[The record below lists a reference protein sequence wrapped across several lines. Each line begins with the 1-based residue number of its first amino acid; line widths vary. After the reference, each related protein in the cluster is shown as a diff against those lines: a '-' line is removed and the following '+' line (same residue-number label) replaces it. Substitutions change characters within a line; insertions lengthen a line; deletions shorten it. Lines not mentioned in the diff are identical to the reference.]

1 LLFRFFGEFS
11 NDPQAAIL
19 NIIGLIIALVI
30 AISVH
35 EFSHALSAYRLGD
48 NTAKNQGR
56 LTLNPKAH
64 LDPMG
69 TIMIVFAGFG
79 WGRPTPVSP
88 WNLRIGEK
96 AGMAVVS
103 VAGPISNVIVALITG
118 IIFQVYMN
126 SGTDS
131 IQVARIL
138 LTVIQLNL
146 VLAIFNLLPI
156 APLDGFKIVL
166 GLLPRDAALSFAKT
180 ERYGMMILVLIIMGD
195 VFLNLGIL
203 GRVISPVI
211 SFLMRLVIGQ

>member
-19 NIIGLIIALVI
+19 NIIGFIIALII

>member
-1 LLFRFFGEFS
+1 MLFRFFGEFS

-19 NIIGLIIALVI
+19 NIIGFIIALII

-126 SGTDS
+126 PGADS

-180 ERYGMMILVLIIMGD
+180 ERYGMIILVLIIMGD

>member
-1 LLFRFFGEFS
+1 MLFRFFGEFS

-19 NIIGLIIALVI
+19 NIIGFIIALII

-126 SGTDS
+126 SGADS

-166 GLLPRDAALSFAKT
+166 GLLPRNAALSFAKT

-195 VFLNLGIL
+195 VFLDLGIL

>member
-1 LLFRFFGEFS
+1 MLFRFFGEFS
-11 NDPQAAIL
+11 NDPQSAIL
-19 NIIGLIIALVI
+19 NIFGFIIALII

-103 VAGPISNVIVALITG
+103 VAGPISNLIVALVTG
-118 IIFQVYMN
+118 IIFQFYMN
-126 SGTDS
+126 SGSDS

-180 ERYGMMILVLIIMGD
+180 ERYGMMILVLVIMGD
-195 VFLNLGIL
+195 VFLNIGIL

-211 SFLMRLVIGQ
+211 SFLMRLVISQ

>member
-1 LLFRFFGEFS
+1 MLFRFFGEFS
-11 NDPQAAIL
+11 NDPQSAIL
-19 NIIGLIIALVI
+19 NIFGFIIALII

-103 VAGPISNVIVALITG
+103 VAGPISNLIVALVTG
-118 IIFQVYMN
+118 IIFQFYMN
-126 SGTDS
+126 SGSDS

-180 ERYGMMILVLIIMGD
+180 ERYGMMILVLVIMGD
-195 VFLNLGIL
+195 VFLNIGIL

>member
-1 LLFRFFGEFS
+1 MLFRFFGEFS
-11 NDPQAAIL
+11 NDPQSAIL
-19 NIIGLIIALVI
+19 NIFGFIIALII

-103 VAGPISNVIVALITG
+103 VAGPISNLIVALVTG
-118 IIFQVYMN
+118 IIFQFYMN
-126 SGTDS
+126 SGSDS

-180 ERYGMMILVLIIMGD
+180 ERYGMMILVLVIMGE
-195 VFLNLGIL
+195 VFLNIGIL

>member
-1 LLFRFFGEFS
+1 MLFRFFGEFS

-19 NIIGLIIALVI
+19 NIIGFIIALII

-126 SGTDS
+126 SGADS

>member
-1 LLFRFFGEFS
+1 LLFRFFDQFS
-11 NDPQAAIL
+11 YDPKGALINVA
-19 NIIGLIIALVI
+19 GFIIALVI

-35 EFSHALSAYRLGD
+35 EFSHALSAYKLGD

-103 VAGPISNVIVALITG
+103 VAGPISNLIVALITG
-118 IIFQVYMN
+118 IIFQLYIG
-126 SGTDS
+126 SGAEWIS
-131 IQVARIL
+131 VARIL
-138 LTVIQLNL
+138 LAVIQLNL
-146 VLAIFNLLPI
+146 VLAIFNLFPI

-180 ERYGMMILVLIIMGD
+180 ERYGMMILVLVIMGD
-195 VFLNLGIL
+195 VFLNIGIL
-203 GRVISPVI
+203 GRVIGPPI
-211 SFLMRLVIGQ
+211 NFLTTLVIGQ

>member
-1 LLFRFFGEFS
+1 MLFRFFGEFS
-11 NDPQAAIL
+11 NDPQSAIL
-19 NIIGLIIALVI
+19 NIFGFIIALII

-103 VAGPISNVIVALITG
+103 VAGPISNLIVALVTG
-118 IIFQVYMN
+118 IIYQFYMN
-126 SGTDS
+126 SGSDS

-180 ERYGMMILVLIIMGD
+180 ERYGMMILVLVIMGD
-195 VFLNLGIL
+195 VFLNIGIL

>member
-11 NDPQAAIL
+11 NDPQSAIL
-19 NIIGLIIALVI
+19 NIFGFIIALII

-79 WGRPTPVSP
+79 WGRPTPVSS

-103 VAGPISNVIVALITG
+103 VAGPISNLIVALVTG
-118 IIFQVYMN
+118 IIFQFYMN
-126 SGTDS
+126 SGSHS

-180 ERYGMMILVLIIMGD
+180 ERYGMMILVLVIMGD
-195 VFLNLGIL
+195 VFLNIGIL

>member
-19 NIIGLIIALVI
+19 NIIGSIIALII

-203 GRVISPVI
+203 GRVIWPVI

>member
-1 LLFRFFGEFS
+1 
-11 NDPQAAIL
+11 
-19 NIIGLIIALVI
+19 
-30 AISVH
+30 
-35 EFSHALSAYRLGD
+35 
-48 NTAKNQGR
+48 
-56 LTLNPKAH
+56 
-64 LDPMG
+64 
-69 TIMIVFAGFG
+69 
-79 WGRPTPVSP
+79 
-88 WNLRIGEK
+88 
-96 AGMAVVS
+96 
-103 VAGPISNVIVALITG
+103 VALITG

-126 SGTDS
+126 PGADS

-211 SFLMRLVIGQ
+211 SFLMRLAIGQ

>member
-11 NDPQAAIL
+11 NDPQSAIL
-19 NIIGLIIALVI
+19 NIFGFIIALII

-103 VAGPISNVIVALITG
+103 VAGPISNLIVALVTG
-118 IIFQVYMN
+118 IIFQFYMN
-126 SGTDS
+126 SGSDS

-180 ERYGMMILVLIIMGD
+180 ERYGMMILVLVIMGE
-195 VFLNLGIL
+195 VFLNIGIL

>member
-1 LLFRFFGEFS
+1 MLFRFFGEFS

-19 NIIGLIIALVI
+19 NIIGFIIALII

>member
-19 NIIGLIIALVI
+19 NIIGFIIALII

-180 ERYGMMILVLIIMGD
+180 ERYGMIILVLIIMGD

>member
-1 LLFRFFGEFS
+1 MLFRFFDQFS
-11 NDPQAAIL
+11 NDPLGALVSIA
-19 NIIGLIIALVI
+19 GFIIALI
-30 AISVH
+30 IGISVH

-48 NTAKNQGR
+48 DTAKNQGR

-69 TIMIVFAGFG
+69 TIMILFAGFG
-79 WGRPTPVSP
+79 WGRPTPVTP
-88 WNLRIGEK
+88 RNLRLGEK
-96 AGMAVVS
+96 AGSAVVS
-103 VAGPISNVIVALITG
+103 VAGPISNLIVVLITG
-118 IIFQVYMN
+118 IIFQLYMK
-126 SGTDS
+126 SGADS

-180 ERYGMMILVLIIMGD
+180 ERYGMMILVLIIMAD
-195 VFLNLGIL
+195 VFLNTAIL
-203 GRVISPVI
+203 GRVISPGI
-211 SFLMRLVIGQ
+211 NFLMRLVIGQ

>member
-1 LLFRFFGEFS
+1 MLFRFFGEFS
-11 NDPQAAIL
+11 NDPQSAIL
-19 NIIGLIIALVI
+19 NIFGFIIALII

-79 WGRPTPVSP
+79 WGRPTPVSS

-103 VAGPISNVIVALITG
+103 VAGPISNLIVALVTG
-118 IIFQVYMN
+118 IIFQFYMN
-126 SGTDS
+126 SGSDS

-180 ERYGMMILVLIIMGD
+180 ERYGMMILVLVIMGE
-195 VFLNLGIL
+195 VFLNIGIL

>member
-1 LLFRFFGEFS
+1 MLFRFFGEFS
-11 NDPQAAIL
+11 NDPQSAIL
-19 NIIGLIIALVI
+19 NIFGFIIALII

-35 EFSHALSAYRLGD
+35 EFSHALLAYRLGD

-103 VAGPISNVIVALITG
+103 VAGPISNLIVALVTG
-118 IIFQVYMN
+118 IIFQFYMN
-126 SGTDS
+126 SGSDS

-180 ERYGMMILVLIIMGD
+180 ERYGMMILVLVIMGD
-195 VFLNLGIL
+195 VFLNIGIL

>member
-1 LLFRFFGEFS
+1 MLFRFFGEFS

-19 NIIGLIIALVI
+19 NIIGFIIALII

-211 SFLMRLVIGQ
+211 NFLMRLVIGQ

>member
-1 LLFRFFGEFS
+1 MLFRFFGEFS
-11 NDPQAAIL
+11 NDPQSAIL
-19 NIIGLIIALVI
+19 NIFGFIIALII

-79 WGRPTPVSP
+79 WGRPTPVTP
-88 WNLRIGEK
+88 WNLRFGEK

-103 VAGPISNVIVALITG
+103 VAGPISNLIVALITG
-118 IIFQVYMN
+118 IIFQLYMS
-126 SGTDS
+126 SGADS

-166 GLLPRDAALSFAKT
+166 GLLPRDVALSFAKT
-180 ERYGMMILVLIIMGD
+180 ERYGMMILVLIIMGE
-195 VFLNLGIL
+195 VFLNISIL
-203 GRVISPVI
+203 GRVISPGI
-211 SFLMRLVIGQ
+211 DFLMRLVIGQ

>member
-1 LLFRFFGEFS
+1 MLFRFFGEFS
-11 NDPQAAIL
+11 NDPQSAIL
-19 NIIGLIIALVI
+19 NIFGFIIALII

-126 SGTDS
+126 SGSDS
-131 IQVARIL
+131 IQVEGIL
-138 LTVIQLNL
+138 RTVIRLNL
-146 VLAIFNLLPI
+146 VLAI
-156 APLDGFKIVL
+156 
-166 GLLPRDAALSFAKT
+166 
-180 ERYGMMILVLIIMGD
+180 
-195 VFLNLGIL
+195 
-203 GRVISPVI
+203 
-211 SFLMRLVIGQ
+211 

>member
-19 NIIGLIIALVI
+19 NIIGFIIALII

-126 SGTDS
+126 SGADS

>member
-1 LLFRFFGEFS
+1 MLFRFFGEFS

-19 NIIGLIIALVI
+19 NIIGFIIALII

-180 ERYGMMILVLIIMGD
+180 ERYGMIILVLIIMGD

>member
-19 NIIGLIIALVI
+19 NIIGFIIALII

-126 SGTDS
+126 SGADS

-138 LTVIQLNL
+138 HTVIQLNL

>member
-11 NDPQAAIL
+11 NDPQSAIL
-19 NIIGLIIALVI
+19 NIFGFIIALII

-103 VAGPISNVIVALITG
+103 VAGPISNLIVALVTG
-118 IIFQVYMN
+118 IIYQFYMN
-126 SGTDS
+126 SGSDS

-180 ERYGMMILVLIIMGD
+180 ERYGMMILVLVIMGD
-195 VFLNLGIL
+195 VFLNIGIL

>member
-19 NIIGLIIALVI
+19 NIIGFIIALII

-211 SFLMRLVIGQ
+211 SFLMRLAIGQ

>member
-1 LLFRFFGEFS
+1 MLFRFFDQFS
-11 NDPQAAIL
+11 YDPKGALINVA
-19 NIIGLIIALVI
+19 GFIIALVI

-35 EFSHALSAYRLGD
+35 EFSHALSAYKLGD

-103 VAGPISNVIVALITG
+103 VAGPISNLIVALITG
-118 IIFQVYMN
+118 IIFQLYIG
-126 SGTDS
+126 SDAEWIS
-131 IQVARIL
+131 VARIL
-138 LTVIQLNL
+138 LAVIQLNL
-146 VLAIFNLLPI
+146 VLAIFNLFPI

-180 ERYGMMILVLIIMGD
+180 ERYGMMILVLLIMGD
-195 VFLNLGIL
+195 VFLNIRIL
-203 GRVISPVI
+203 GRVIGPPI
-211 SFLMRLVIGQ
+211 NFLTTLVIGQ

>member
-1 LLFRFFGEFS
+1 
-11 NDPQAAIL
+11 
-19 NIIGLIIALVI
+19 
-30 AISVH
+30 VH

-103 VAGPISNVIVALITG
+103 VAGPISNLIVALVTG
-118 IIFQVYMN
+118 IIFQFYMN
-126 SGTDS
+126 SGSDS

-180 ERYGMMILVLIIMGD
+180 ERYGMMILVLVIMGD
-195 VFLNLGIL
+195 VFLNIGIL

-211 SFLMRLVIGQ
+211 SFLMRLVISQ

>member
-1 LLFRFFGEFS
+1 MLFRFFGEFS
-11 NDPQAAIL
+11 NDPQSAIL
-19 NIIGLIIALVI
+19 NIFGFIIALII

-79 WGRPTPVSP
+79 WGRPTPVSS

-103 VAGPISNVIVALITG
+103 VAGPISNLIVALVTG
-118 IIFQVYMN
+118 IIFQFYMN
-126 SGTDS
+126 SGSDS

-180 ERYGMMILVLIIMGD
+180 ERYGMMILVLVIMGD
-195 VFLNLGIL
+195 VFLNIGIL

>member
-1 LLFRFFGEFS
+1 MLFRFFGEFS
-11 NDPQAAIL
+11 NDPQSAIL
-19 NIIGLIIALVI
+19 NIFGFIIALII

-103 VAGPISNVIVALITG
+103 VAGPISNLIVALVTG
-118 IIFQVYMN
+118 IIFQFYMN
-126 SGTDS
+126 SGSDS

-180 ERYGMMILVLIIMGD
+180 ERYGMMILVLVIMGD
-195 VFLNLGIL
+195 VFLNIGIL
-203 GRVISPVI
+203 GRVI